1 MQAIVDDN
9 KDETK
14 RKAFWDEKYGPFLKR
29 REDGKVTNKAS
40 VDATQSSSFCAT
52 KIMPCIWPELQY
64 TLVFGTPPEGSLKLH
79 SLPDGERVWGVSRD
93 DDGTPLRSG
102 CYRLGQQLA
111 TGAEK
116 RTRIASSEN
125 DVEASE
131 LLAAQRAAFAK
142 TNVKMDATIKQDE
155 DGYDIAA
162 MTATEREEIEK
173 QEKEQEEKSAKKRKL
188 NKEESDSLSSVDM
201 GLFLKGM
208 SSSMP
213 SSKVKR
219 PSAKPK
225 VKAGPTKSKASASA
239 ASETPLN
246 LTNLTEVSQPVI
258 VAVDAEPGSG
268 TSDGAKRTASQAG
281 LTQRMQAKKKNKLNA
296 IERDCLQAQQ
306 KVDLLEDVATCRT
319 VQWTDLEKSQ
329 DDIEKALDNKNEIWI
344 FMKLPNSQS
353 LTPEG

>member
-1 MQAIVDDN
+1 MNAIVDDN

-14 RKAFWDEKYGPFLKR
+14 RKAFWDEKYSPFLKR
-29 REDGKVTNKAS
+29 RENGNVSNKAS

-64 TLVFGTPPEGSLKLH
+64 GQVFGTPPEGSLKWH
-79 SLPDGERVWGVSRD
+79 SLPDGERVWGVARD

-125 DVEASE
+125 NVEASE
-131 LLAAQRAAFAK
+131 LLAAKRAAFAK

-173 QEKEQEEKSAKKRKL
+173 QEREQEEKSAKKRKL

-208 SSSMP
+208 SSSTP
-213 SSKVKR
+213 SSKVK
-219 PSAKPK
+219 
-225 VKAGPTKSKASASA
+225 
-239 ASETPLN
+239 
-246 LTNLTEVSQPVI
+246 
-258 VAVDAEPGSG
+258 
-268 TSDGAKRTASQAG
+268 
-281 LTQRMQAKKKNKLNA
+281 
-296 IERDCLQAQQ
+296 
-306 KVDLLEDVATCRT
+306 
-319 VQWTDLEKSQ
+319 
-329 DDIEKALDNKNEIWI
+329 
-344 FMKLPNSQS
+344 
-353 LTPEG
+353 